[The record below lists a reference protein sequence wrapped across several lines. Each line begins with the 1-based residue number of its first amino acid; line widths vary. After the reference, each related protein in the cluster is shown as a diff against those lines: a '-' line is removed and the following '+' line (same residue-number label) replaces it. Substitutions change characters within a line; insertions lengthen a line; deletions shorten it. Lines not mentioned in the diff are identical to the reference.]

1 MNNPLIKNNKTW
13 LFNDLKDRTSHYNKI
28 LCAKSLY
35 DSEPPKRESLLS
47 YVNCKYKHN
56 SEAERKLAN
65 KKLVRSLI

>member
-35 DSEPPKRESLLS
+35 DSEPPKR
-47 YVNCKYKHN
+47 
-56 SEAERKLAN
+56 
-65 KKLVRSLI
+65 